1 MAPPIQK
8 TWPVP
13 IRFPISRQVAPGPE
27 FFQPETKPKFRP
39 VSPLRDQISKIVRRT
54 GRVNAGLSR
63 KVSGI
68 RDSRDCLVAHAVQ
81 CEPVSTPP
89 NSLLTG
95 KRTGKFAFF
104 DQGYGFR
111 RPICVQVQRFSVE
124 FPTQRNRELFRW
136 SSELRSQI
144 RDLPKPNKVRRAVN
158 LSLTRPFAISSRIFE
173 INIA

>member
-81 CEPVSTPP
+81 CEPVSTP
-89 NSLLTG
+89 NSLLAG
-95 KRTGKFAFF
+95 NRTGKFAFF
-104 DQGYGFR
+104 DHGYGFR
-111 RPICVQVQRFSVE
+111 RPIFACKFRG
-124 FPTQRNRELFRW
+124 FPSNSLRNGTGNYFGGAANFAH
-136 SSELRSQI
+136 RSG
-144 RDLPKPNKVRRAVN
+144 
-158 LSLTRPFAISSRIFE
+158 IFPSQTKFVGC
-173 INIA
+173 